1 MENLFTSK
9 YKDDIVGIISSFD
22 RELFSG
28 SIIQLTYP
36 KGLERHLRANHILLK
51 DFKQYAISL
60 AKELKENAIKL
71 AKEDSAK
78 FIYLKDS
85 KQSNEELVKEL
96 IKQRGNYPGIVAV
109 NN

>member
-9 YKDDIVGIISSFD
+9 YKNDIIGIISCFD
-22 RELFSG
+22 RQLFSG

-51 DFKQYAISL
+51 DFKEYAISL
-60 AKELKENAIKL
+60 AKELKQNAQKL
-71 AKEDSAK
+71 AEENNAK

-85 KQSNEELVKEL
+85 KQSNEE
-96 IKQRGNYPGIVAV
+96 IV
-109 NN
+109 